1 MQTNGLIG
9 GLSQGIKPSKHLPWA
24 GLSLIL
30 AIYITAVLS
39 LRPTNFFGATE
50 DDSIYFSS
58 AKALAEGRGYILP
71 SVPGTPPATKYP
83 ILYPLIL
90 SIVWKIKPSFPA
102 NVPWAIAVTVAFGLV
117 YLVAGLI
124 FLRRLQVLN
133 DAEALL
139 ITAFCALHPVVLL
152 YSASVLS
159 DIPFAAF
166 ALVAMLL
173 ADSMVRPAARPQFA
187 VLCGVVAGLSMLVR
201 MFGLAIVAGI
211 LLAAVVRRTWKQ
223 MFLFAA
229 SIAPFLLF
237 IVWRASLATR
247 IVAPVSNND
256 AATLGWVR
264 AWAYYTNYFAIWK
277 VSVPN
282 AHIFWA
288 MISNNLGL
296 LIQSPADFFLSPL
309 LVSDSMTGRALVLL
323 VSVMAV
329 AGLVRQAFLRGWAP
343 FHYVLPFYAL
353 IIVLWNYPDAS
364 NRFLLPFCFLLV
376 AGLWLEMRRI
386 LVVVQSKISSGST
399 HSERFMAAVFGVAM
413 LFIGFGIIVNYVNG
427 HRRNLYAL
435 SRQRESILK
444 PKQEA
449 YRWLADHDCCSP
461 VLAYEDADVYLYSG
475 RTAMRPVI
483 FVTSS
488 IYEPK
493 ILDGSLGHILDVG
506 RAINAG
512 YWLFSEDDFAMESEN
527 AMSAIRNCLGVLG
540 PNDWRASFKSND
552 GRVVLRKFPS
562 GADHDLNCGRK
573 IH

>member
-386 LVVVQSKISSGST
+386 LVVVQSKVSSGST

-506 RAINAG
+506 RAIKAG

>member
-506 RAINAG
+506 RAIKAG

>member
-133 DAEALL
+133 DVEALL

-506 RAINAG
+506 RAIKAG

>member
-9 GLSQGIKPSKHLPWA
+9 GLSQGIKPSKHLAWA

-386 LVVVQSKISSGST
+386 LVVVQSKVSSGST

-506 RAINAG
+506 RAIKAG

>member
-413 LFIGFGIIVNYVNG
+413 LFIGFGMIVNYVNG

-506 RAINAG
+506 RAIKAG

>member
-1 MQTNGLIG
+1 MDDAPRGVL
-9 GLSQGIKPSKHLPWA
+9 KPAWLVWIC
-24 GLSLIL
+24 LSLIL
-30 AIYITAVLS
+30 AGYVASIVR

-90 SIVWKIKPSFPA
+90 SAVWKLNPSFPD
-102 NVPWAIAVTVAFGLV
+102 NLPWAIAVTVGFGFV
-117 YLVAGLI
+117 YIVAGFV
-124 FLRRLQVLN
+124 FLRRLQVLH
-133 DAEALL
+133 DAEVLL
-139 ITAFCALHPVVLL
+139 LTAFCAFHPVVLF

-159 DIPFAAF
+159 DIPFAAL

-173 ADSMVRPAARPQFA
+173 ADRMLEPNARARLAA
-187 VLCGVVAGLSMLVR
+187 LCGIVTGLSLMMR

-211 LLAAVVRRTWKQ
+211 LLAAVVCRAWKQ
-223 MFLFAA
+223 MLFFAAGVLPFFLF
-229 SIAPFLLF
+229 IT
-237 IVWRASLATR
+237 WRASLAAR
-247 IVAPVSNND
+247 IVAPVSNSD

-282 AHIFWA
+282 AQIFWA
-288 MISNNLGL
+288 MISNNFGL
-296 LIQSPADFFLSPL
+296 LMQSPADFFLSPS
-309 LVSDSMTGRALVLL
+309 LVNDSMTGRALVLL
-323 VSVMAV
+323 VSVITI
-329 AGLVRQAFLRGWAP
+329 AGLVRQAFSRGWAP
-343 FHYVLPFYAL
+343 FHFVLPFYAL

-364 NRFLLPFCFLLV
+364 NRFILPFCALFV

-386 LVVVQSKISSGST
+386 LVLVQAKVFAGSRYL
-399 HSERFMAAVFGVAM
+399 ERFMAAVFAVAM
-413 LFIGFGIIVNYVNG
+413 LFLGFGVIVNYVSGN
-427 HRRNLYAL
+427 RRNLYAL
-435 SRQRESILK
+435 SRQRETILK

-475 RTAMRPVI
+475 RNAMRPLI

-493 ILDGSLGHILDVG
+493 ILDGSLDHIMDVG
-506 RAINAG
+506 RALKAG
-512 YWLFSEDDFAMESEN
+512 YWLFSQDDFAMESEN
-527 AMSAIRNCLGVLG
+527 VINAMRNCVGVLG
-540 PNDWRASFKSND
+540 PNDWRESFKSSD
-552 GRVVLRKFPS
+552 GRVVLRKFPNAT
-562 GADHDLNCGRK
+562 GHDLSCERE

>member
-1 MQTNGLIG
+1 MDEARRGVL
-9 GLSQGIKPSKHLPWA
+9 KPAWLVWLF
-24 GLSLIL
+24 LSLIL
-30 AIYITAVLS
+30 AGYVASIVR

-90 SIVWKIKPSFPA
+90 SAVWKLNPSFPD
-102 NVPWAIAVTVAFGLV
+102 NLPWAIAVTVGFGFV
-117 YLVAGLI
+117 YIVAGFV
-124 FLRRLQVLN
+124 FLRRLQVLH

-139 ITAFCALHPVVLL
+139 LTAFCTFHPVVLF

-159 DIPFAAF
+159 DIPFAAL

-173 ADSMVRPAARPQFA
+173 ADSMLEPNARARLAA
-187 VLCGVVAGLSMLVR
+187 LCGIVTGLSLMMR

-211 LLAAVVRRTWKQ
+211 LLAAVVRRAWKQ
-223 MFLFAA
+223 MLFFAAGVLPFFLF
-229 SIAPFLLF
+229 IAC
-237 IVWRASLATR
+237 RASLAAR
-247 IVAPVSNND
+247 IVAPVSNSD

-282 AHIFWA
+282 AQIFWA

-296 LIQSPADFFLSPL
+296 LVQSPADFFLSPL
-309 LVSDSMTGRALVLL
+309 LVSDSKAGRALVLL
-323 VSVMAV
+323 VSVIAV

-343 FHYVLPFYAL
+343 FHFVMPFYAL
-353 IIVLWNYPDAS
+353 MIVLWNYPDAT
-364 NRFLLPFCFLLV
+364 NRFLLPFCVLFV

-386 LVVVQSKISSGST
+386 LVLLRSKVFAGSKY
-399 HSERFMAAVFGVAM
+399 SERFMAAVFAVAM
-413 LFIGFGIIVNYVNG
+413 LFLGFGVIVNYVNG

-435 SRQRESILK
+435 SRQRGTIVKS
-444 PKQEA
+444 KQEA

-475 RTAMRPVI
+475 RNAMRPLI

-493 ILDGSLGHILDVG
+493 ILDGSLHHIMDVG
-506 RAINAG
+506 RALKAG
-512 YWLFSEDDFAMESEN
+512 YWLFSQDDFAMESEN
-527 AMSAIRNCLGVLG
+527 AINAMRNCVGVLG
-540 PNDWRASFKSND
+540 PNDWRESFKSND
-552 GRVVLRKFPS
+552 GRVVLRKFPNAT
-562 GADHDLNCGRK
+562 GHDLSCERE

>member
-71 SVPGTPPATKYP
+71 GVPGTPPATKYP

-343 FHYVLPFYAL
+343 FHYVLPFYGL

-386 LVVVQSKISSGST
+386 LVVVQSKVSSGST

-435 SRQRESILK
+435 SRERESILK

-506 RAINAG
+506 RAIKAG

>member
-1 MQTNGLIG
+1 MDDAPRGVLNPASLVW
-9 GLSQGIKPSKHLPWA
+9 LLV
-24 GLSLIL
+24 SLIL
-30 AIYITAVLS
+30 AGYVTSIVRLH
-39 LRPTNFFGATE
+39 PTNFFGLTE

-90 SIVWKIKPSFPA
+90 SAVWKFNRSFPA
-102 NVPWAIAVTVAFGLV
+102 NLPWAIAVTVGFGFV
-117 YLVAGLI
+117 YIVAGFV
-124 FLRRLQVLN
+124 FLRRLQVLH
-133 DAEALL
+133 DAEVLL
-139 ITAFCALHPVVLL
+139 LTAFCAFHPVVLF

-159 DIPFAAF
+159 DIPFAAL

-173 ADSMVRPAARPQFA
+173 ADSMLEPNARARLAA
-187 VLCGVVAGLSMLVR
+187 LCGIVTGLSLMMR

-211 LLAAVVRRTWKQ
+211 FLAAVVRRAWKQ
-223 MFLFAA
+223 MLFFAAAVLPFFLF
-229 SIAPFLLF
+229 IA
-237 IVWRASLATR
+237 WRASLAAR
-247 IVAPVSNND
+247 IVSPVSNSD
-256 AATLGWVR
+256 AVTLGWVR

-282 AHIFWA
+282 AQIFRA

-296 LIQSPADFFLSPL
+296 LVQSPADFFLSPL
-309 LVSDSMTGRALVLL
+309 LVSDSEAGRALVLL
-323 VSVMAV
+323 VSVIAV

-343 FHYVLPFYAL
+343 FHFVMPFYAL
-353 IIVLWNYPDAS
+353 MIVLWNYPDAT
-364 NRFLLPFCFLLV
+364 NRFLLPFCVLFV

-386 LVVVQSKISSGST
+386 LVLLRSKVFAGSRY
-399 HSERFMAAVFGVAM
+399 SARFMAAVFAVAM
-413 LFIGFGIIVNYVNG
+413 LFLGFSVIVNYVNG

-435 SRQRESILK
+435 SRQRATILK
-444 PKQEA
+444 SKQEA

-475 RTAMRPVI
+475 RNAMRPLI

-493 ILDGSLGHILDVG
+493 ILDGSLDHIMDVG
-506 RAINAG
+506 RALKAG
-512 YWLFSEDDFAMESEN
+512 YWLFSQDDFAMESEN
-527 AMSAIRNCLGVLG
+527 AINAMRNCVGVLG
-540 PNDWRASFKSND
+540 PNDWRESFKSND
-552 GRVVLRKFPS
+552 GRVVLRKFPNATGHHLS
-562 GADHDLNCGRK
+562 CERG